1 MTIEALKERIR
12 EIVCEYGQLQPD
24 EVGDEAKLHT
34 DLGIDSLSLLEIALR
49 VDQEFGAD
57 FKEEELLKMS
67 SVNAAA
73 TLVAERLAVEA

>member
-1 MTIEALKERIR
+1 MKKEALILHIR

-24 EVGDEAKLHT
+24 EVGNDANLHT

-49 VDQEFGAD
+49 VDQEFETD

-67 SVNAAA
+67 SVSAAA
-73 TLVAERLAVEA
+73 DLVINQLAVKV

>member
-1 MTIEALKERIR
+1 MTIEALKQRIR

-24 EVGDEAKLHT
+24 QVGDDANLHT

-49 VDQEFGAD
+49 VDQEFETD

-67 SVNAAA
+67 SVSNAA
-73 TLVAERLAVEA
+73 TLVADRLAVEA

>member
-1 MTIEALKERIR
+1 MKIEALKQRIR

-24 EVGDEAKLHT
+24 EVGDDANLHT

-49 VDQEFGAD
+49 VDQEFETD

-67 SVNAAA
+67 SVCAAA
-73 TLVAERLAVEA
+73 ALVANQLAVEV

>member
-1 MTIEALKERIR
+1 MNKEALKKRIR

-24 EVGDEAKLHT
+24 EVGDDANLHT

-49 VDQEFGAD
+49 VDQEFETD

-73 TLVAERLAVEA
+73 ELVADQLAVA